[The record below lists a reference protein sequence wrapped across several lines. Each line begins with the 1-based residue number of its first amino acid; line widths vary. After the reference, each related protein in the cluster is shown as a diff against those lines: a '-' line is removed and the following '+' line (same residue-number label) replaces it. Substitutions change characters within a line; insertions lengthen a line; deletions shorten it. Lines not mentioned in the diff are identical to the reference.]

1 MQKILP
7 EKVTGQTHVPIYINT
22 CLSTWISTCR
32 CKRTGVMYIYIYVY
46 LFICLFIGIYI
57 QIDVCMHVHVCER
70 DFLYTA
76 RKFFLVD
83 LNKFSIEIQR
93 PADGVY

>member
-1 MQKILP
+1 MS
-7 EKVTGQTHVPIYINT
+7 VCIY
-22 CLSTWISTCR
+22 
-32 CKRTGVMYIYIYVY
+32 VYVY

-76 RKFFLVD
+76 SKFSLVD

-93 PADGVY
+93 PADGVYRVKSCKSPARLMS